1 MLWSNIY
8 ETGNPDVDAEH
19 KEIFSLVGKL
29 GGSSAA
35 DRKEKLEAAIDF
47 LTNYVVRHFA
57 HEERLMDQSAYPKA
71 AEHKGQHK
79 AFAQEAVKFKQKI
92 LSEGDSLNL
101 SLEVNKTIVD
111 WLTAHIMNSDKALAT
126 HYKQWSKK

>member
-1 MLWSNIY
+1 MLWSSIY

-29 GGSSAA
+29 GGASSA
-35 DRKEKLEAAIDF
+35 DRKEKLEGAIDF
-47 LTNYVVRHFA
+47 LTNYVTRHFA
-57 HEERLMDQSAYPKA
+57 HEERLMDESAYPKS

-79 AFAQEAVKFKQKI
+79 AFAQEAVKFKQRI

-101 SLEVNKTIVD
+101 SLEVNKTIVE
-111 WLTAHIMNSDKALAT
+111 WLTAHIMNSDKALAS